1 MTKINGKHLQA
12 YTFEELTGEKKKVK
26 NELKVYD

>member
-1 MTKINGKHLQA
+1 MTKINGKHLQ
-12 YTFEELTGEKKKVK
+12 TFTHEELLGEKKKVK